1 MADGCY
7 EEFIVESI
15 NFIRSKDKQP
25 TAENIFNYVKT
36 KTDDCD
42 LALLKS
48 LLKTLLDGKMIE
60 NRRRKSD
67 RSGKSYCIVDSE
79 NADPCSDSKT
89 EVK

>member
-42 LALLKS
+42 LVLLKS